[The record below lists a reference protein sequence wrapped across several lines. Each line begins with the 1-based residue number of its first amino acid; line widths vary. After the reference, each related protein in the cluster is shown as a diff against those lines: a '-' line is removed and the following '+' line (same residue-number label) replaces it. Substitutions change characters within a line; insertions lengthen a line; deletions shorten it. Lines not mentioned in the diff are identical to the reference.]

1 MTVGSIAV
9 RYAKALLTFVDETGK
24 AEEVYREALKLK
36 DTWMAVSALQTA
48 MNNPLLAPAKKSALV
63 EEALGGK
70 ITAELRRFVR
80 LVLHER
86 RENMLLFMLTS
97 YIGLYRKQ
105 KNINVGS
112 LITATPASPAV
123 IERIRK
129 MVTDQTKGTAEF
141 TAKVDPNIWGGFIF
155 QLGTYRLDASLAHQ
169 IQLVRKQFVEK
180 NRSIR

>member
-48 MNNPLLAPAKKSALV
+48 MNNPLLAPAKKSALI

-80 LVLHER
+80 LVPPAR
-86 RENMLLFMLTS
+86 MAR
-97 YIGLYRKQ
+97 
-105 KNINVGS
+105 V
-112 LITATPASPAV
+112 AASPCTM
-123 IERIRK
+123 K
-129 MVTDQTKGTAEF
+129 MPTARL
-141 TAKVDPNIWGGFIF
+141 TA
-155 QLGTYRLDASLAHQ
+155 
-169 IQLVRKQFVEK
+169 
-180 NRSIR
+180 SIPTA